1 MFIFLLFFFF
11 SSFFSHVII
20 GISNLRKSD
29 VKVPFCTKKK
39 KKKKNIL
46 TLYFLYRYFV

>member
-1 MFIFLLFFFF
+1 MFSFIFFFF
-11 SSFFSHVII
+11 SIFPHVII

-39 KKKKNIL
+39 KKKNIL
-46 TLYFLYRYFV
+46 TLYFLYHYFV